1 MAATKIT
8 CTKARVPGLQMEDRI
23 VEFANVLRRNGVRV
37 SLSENMDAF
46 RALRLIGIRDPH
58 LFRNALRT
66 TLVKRASDVKPF
78 EELFDFFFLGIGEAI
93 GALDRR
99 IMAELGLTPE
109 QFQQM
114 LEQIQRLLKEMQ
126 GDLSELPRALLTGN
140 RGELERLLRE
150 AASQEA
156 EAGSLD
162 SFRLTPY
169 TRMAGRLQ
177 LDRVRTEVERF
188 KAMLQMLAESGEDLQ
203 NVMRYLDER
212 MRDLNR
218 LLREMIQ
225 QEQRKRGVE
234 PSDYSQRSSF
244 ADKSFAF
251 YTEDDIRRMN
261 DAVARLARRLKNRLS
276 VRRKKA
282 SRGRFNV
289 KATLRRNLQYGG
301 VPFQIELDRRKKTK
315 PQVMILCDI
324 SDSVLNASRFML
336 QFVYSVQDLY
346 TKVRSFVFVSDI
358 GEVTKLFEEHEIHRA
373 VETALKGEVID
384 VFSHSNFGRAF
395 ELFFKNYFPAV
406 TSRTTVLIIG
416 DGRNNY
422 NRPNEWVLREI
433 QQKAKQL
440 IWLNPESRMTWGV
453 GDSEMP
459 RYVPYC
465 DVAEECRNINQLYK
479 VVDLIVP

>member
-1 MAATKIT
+1 
-8 CTKARVPGLQMEDRI
+8 MEDRVI
-23 VEFANVLRRNGVRV
+23 EFANVLRRNGIRV

-46 RALRLIGIRDPH
+46 RALQLIGIRDPL
-58 LFRNALRT
+58 LFRNALRS
-66 TLVKRASDVKPF
+66 TLVKRSSDVKPF
-78 EELFDFFFLGIGEAI
+78 EELFEFFFLGIGQAI
-93 GALDRR
+93 DALDRR
-99 IMAELGLTPE
+99 IMDELGLTPE

-114 LEQIQRLLKEMQ
+114 LEQIQRLLKQME
-126 GDLSELPRALLTGN
+126 GELSPLTRALLTGN
-140 RGELERLLRE
+140 RGELERLLRN
-150 AASQEA
+150 AANQEW
-156 EAGSLD
+156 EAGSPD
-162 SFRLTPY
+162 RFRLTPY
-169 TRMAGRLQ
+169 TTIAGRLKM
-177 LDRVRTEVERF
+177 DRVQTEVERF
-188 KAMLQMLAESGEDLQ
+188 KAMLQIFAESGEDLQ

-212 MRDLNR
+212 MRDLTR
-218 LLREMIQ
+218 LLREIIQ
-225 QEQRKRGVE
+225 QEQRKRGVD
-234 PSDYSQRSSF
+234 PNDYSQRSSF
-244 ADKSFAF
+244 ADKSFSF

-261 DAVARLARRLKNRLS
+261 EAVTRLAQRLKNRLS
-276 VRRKKA
+276 VRRKKTA
-282 SRGRFNV
+282 RGRFNV

-301 VPFQIELDRRKKTK
+301 VPFRVELDRRKKAK

-358 GEVTKLFEEHEIHRA
+358 GEVTKLFEEHDIHRA

-395 ELFFKNYFPAV
+395 ELFFKNYFPTV
-406 TSRTTVLIIG
+406 TSKTTVLIIG

-459 RYVPYC
+459 CYVPYC

>member
-1 MAATKIT
+1 
-8 CTKARVPGLQMEDRI
+8 MEDCI

-93 GALDRR
+93 DALDRR
-99 IMAELGLTPE
+99 IMEELGLTPE
-109 QFQQM
+109 KFQQM
-114 LEQIQRLLKEMQ
+114 LDHIQRLLKELE
-126 GDLSELPRALLTGN
+126 GDLSELTRALLTGN

-177 LDRVRTEVERF
+177 LDRVHTEVERF

-218 LLREMIQ
+218 LLREIIQ

-234 PSDYSQRSSF
+234 PSAYSQRSSF
-244 ADKSFAF
+244 ADKSFSF

-261 DAVARLARRLKNRLS
+261 EAVARLAQRLKSRLS

-282 SRGRFNV
+282 PRGRFNV
-289 KATLRRNLQYGG
+289 KATLRKNLQYGG
-301 VPFQIELDRRKKTK
+301 VPFHIELDRRKKTK

-346 TKVRSFVFVSDI
+346 AKVRSFVFVSDI

-406 TSRTTVLIIG
+406 TSKTTVLIIG